1 MGKWAK
7 KQVYLHF
14 CQSVTLPPLDCKGL
28 NQGLAE
34 FFFSLQN
41 EAIRHY
47 CSTAAVAG
55 SARVIISNFLMAN

>member
-34 FFFSLQN
+34 FFSECSYPALLQHC
-41 EAIRHY
+41 R
-47 CSTAAVAG
+47 CG
-55 SARVIISNFLMAN
+55 R

>member
-34 FFFSLQN
+34 LFFQN

-47 CSTAAVAG
+47 CSTAAVAR

>member
-14 CQSVTLPPLDCKGL
+14 CQSVTLPPLNCKGL

-34 FFFSLQN
+34 FFFRMKLSG
-41 EAIRHY
+41 
-47 CSTAAVAG
+47 STAALPLWPGVRE
-55 SARVIISNFLMAN
+55 S